1 MKCTYCGFTYD
12 DEPICPICGTPAA
25 PVEQPVPFTPQPA
38 PTVQRTV
45 QVNAPAP
52 VPEKKRAPKK
62 KKKPVPVKG
71 GKGLRI
77 ATFCVLSVIAAAL
90 VSGVVIQAL
99 SMSAELKHYKKA
111 SEVMDSQKKYYDEN
125 AKYYGILDK
134 LSGDNGKVEF
144 DEPDGSDYIAP
155 KSFSDGTVRKVGE
168 TYTFDY
174 GTLTLKSVKP
184 VSEMAADSTK
194 QMAALTLTVTN
205 TTDKKLS
212 FIHPKLSVGDTE
224 FDGENYLFSESGSNE
239 FSLNSGES
247 ASFVFYYKLPKENQK
262 LDCNIAVY
270 SMGENGVSDGSEY
283 EFSAAVLYQFETKD
297 VK

>member
-1 MKCTYCGFTYD
+1 MYRIRTLVNSSLIPVLVWRRSKPRASNRAITD
-12 DEPICPICGTPAA
+12 AA
-25 PVEQPVPFTPQPA
+25 SLVIIAGLKAVMFMVISFLKPFFRNCSA
-38 PTVQRTV
+38 
-45 QVNAPAP
+45 
-52 VPEKKRAPKK
+52 
-62 KKKPVPVKG
+62 VPVKG